1 MAEGWARSLL
11 GDRVDAYSAGIETHG
26 LNRLAVKAMAQAGID
41 ISAHTSKHLDD
52 LGDIT
57 FDYVITVCDNAREA
71 CPIFQG
77 KAKIIHHSFEDP
89 PRLAAN
95 AKTDEE
101 ALVHYARVRDEIKA
115 FVQGLAEL

>member
-1 MAEGWARSLL
+1 MAEGWARHLL

-26 LNRLAVKAMAQAGID
+26 LNRLAVKAMAMAGVD

-52 LGDIT
+52 LNDIV
-57 FDYVITVCDNAREA
+57 FDYVVTVCDNAREA
-71 CPIFQG
+71 CPIFPG
-77 KAKIIHHSFEDP
+77 KAKIIHHSFDDP
-89 PRLAAN
+89 PRLAVN

-101 ALVHYARVRDEIKA
+101 ALAHYTRVRDEIKA